1 MITDTASLAAFCKRL
16 AEAPYVAVDT
26 EFMRE
31 KTYWPLLCLVQL
43 AGGGDTAVIDALAKG
58 IDLKPLFGLLADAKI
73 LKVFHAGRQDLE
85 IFFHL
90 SGCMPT
96 PVFDTQV
103 AAMVCGF
110 GEQVGYEVLVAKLTS
125 ARIDKSSRFTDWSR
139 RPLSER
145 QISYALSDVIHLQ
158 SVYEKLQLKL
168 TGNGRTSWLEEEM
181 AVLTAPETYD
191 LDPALAFR
199 RIKSRSPNR
208 RFLALLRELAAWRET
223 EAQRRDLPRNRVLRD
238 ESLLEIAHHLPSTAA
253 ELARTRG
260 LGQRLAEGPAGAA
273 ILRAVKRGHEVA
285 EEDCPEP
292 RPKPDLPRG
301 LGPVIELLKVL
312 LKMKCEEKGVAQK
325 LLASSADIELIAAY
339 GENAQVPALHG
350 WRQPVFGEEA
360 LRLRRGD
367 TALAIRD
374 RKLVLLGQEAGAD
387 S

>member
-16 AEAPYVAVDT
+16 AGAPYVAIDT

-31 KTYWPLLCLVQL
+31 KTYWPVLCLVQL
-43 AGGGDTAVIDALAKG
+43 AGGGGGDAIDALAKG
-58 IDLKPLFGLLADAKI
+58 IDLKPLFGLLADTKI

-110 GEQVGYEVLVAKLTS
+110 GEQVSYEVLVAKLTN

-139 RPLSER
+139 RPLSDR
-145 QISYALSDVIHLQ
+145 QISYALSDVTHLR

-168 TGNGRTSWLEEEM
+168 TGNGRTGWLEEEM

-199 RIKSRSPNR
+199 RIKSRSLNR

-260 LGQRLAEGPAGAA
+260 LGNRLAEGPAGAA
-273 ILRAVKRGHEVA
+273 LLLAVKRGIEVA
-285 EEDCPEP
+285 EDDCPESL
-292 RPKPDLPRG
+292 PKPVLPRG
-301 LGPVIELLKVL
+301 LGSVVELLKVL

-325 LLASSADIELIAAY
+325 LLASAADIELIAAY
-339 GENAQVPALHG
+339 GENAQVAALHG
-350 WRQPVFGEEA
+350 WRRQVFGEEA

-367 TALAIRD
+367 TALAIGD
-374 RKLVLLGQEAGAD
+374 RKLVLLDQEAGAD